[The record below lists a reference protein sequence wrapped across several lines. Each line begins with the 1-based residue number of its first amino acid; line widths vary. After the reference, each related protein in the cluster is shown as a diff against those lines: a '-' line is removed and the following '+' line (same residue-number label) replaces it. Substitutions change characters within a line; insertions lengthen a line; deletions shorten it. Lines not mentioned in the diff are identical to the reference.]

1 MKTNGRIKTVLVGA
15 CSCGHVRYELHAQP
29 MFIHCC
35 HCSWCQ
41 RETGSAFAVNA
52 LIESSNIVVLEGE
65 TKSILM
71 PSNSGAGQTIVR
83 CKQCESALWSYYGA
97 AKERVSFVR
106 VGTLENA
113 ISMAPDI
120 HIYTAS
126 KQDWV
131 NLGGAVPAVEE
142 YYRRSEYWPI
152 ESIERYQSVM
162 KT

>member
-1 MKTNGRIKTVLVGA
+1 MKTNEGIKTVLVGA

-71 PSNSGAGQTIVR
+71 PSNSGAGQTICTVELLWG
-83 CKQCESALWSYYGA
+83 CKGKSVVCSGGDSRECDFYGA
-97 AKERVSFVR
+97 R
-106 VGTLENA
+106 
-113 ISMAPDI
+113 
-120 HIYTAS
+120 YTYLHGF
-126 KQDWV
+126 KTG
-131 NLGGAVPAVEE
+131 LGKF
-142 YYRRSEYWPI
+142 RRCRS
-152 ESIERYQSVM
+152 RG
-162 KT
+162 